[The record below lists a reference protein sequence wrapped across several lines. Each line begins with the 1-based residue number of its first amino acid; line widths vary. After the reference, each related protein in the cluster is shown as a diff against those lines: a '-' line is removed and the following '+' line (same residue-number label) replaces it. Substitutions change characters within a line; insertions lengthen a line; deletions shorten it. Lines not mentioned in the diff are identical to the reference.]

1 MNNKNFEKKLSKLPL
16 IKIVPEKREKVT
28 MNIDKYMWEDVKELC
43 QALDKQYN
51 VAIES
56 MMALLMENDEF
67 LEKFLEEIERR

>member
-1 MNNKNFEKKLSKLPL
+1 MNNKNFEKKVGKLTST
-16 IKIVPEKREKVT
+16 KIIPKKREKVT
-28 MNIDKYMWEDVKELC
+28 MNIDKYMWEDIKELC
-43 QALDKQYN
+43 QSLDKQYN